1 MDDGVA
7 TLVAAGIGTVGVV
20 VTAVVTSALGWRG
33 ARATAAAQ
41 VEAALAGVREQ
52 AKHEQQVELR
62 AARRAAYGEFLGQIE
77 TVRMALD
84 RALDVSRQAAEA
96 HEYHMRTHMPPGH
109 TPDWPATHARL
120 EDSVDVLWFRHSAL
134 RLYADAQIVDG
145 AEDLIRTARAAADT
159 FHLVNEAV
167 GEEWD
172 YAPHHASI
180 QQKVEELKAGTTA
193 WADAVV
199 ASLEHPLS

>member
-1 MDDGVA
+1 MDGGVA
-7 TLVAAGIGTVGVV
+7 TLVAAGLGVGGVV
-20 VTAVVTSALGWRG
+20 VTAALGWRG

-62 AARRAAYGEFLGQIE
+62 AARRAAYGDFLGQVE
-77 TVRMALD
+77 MVRMALD
-84 RALDVSRQAAEA
+84 RALDVSKQSCAEVEW
-96 HEYHMRTHMPPGH
+96 HRRTQQPPRL
-109 TPDWPATHARL
+109 TADWPATQARL
-120 EDSVDVLWFRHSAL
+120 EDSVDALWFRQSAL

-180 QQKVEELKAGTTA
+180 QRKVGELKVGTTA
-193 WADAVV
+193 WADVVV

>member
-20 VTAVVTSALGWRG
+20 VTAVVTAALGWRG
-33 ARATAAAQ
+33 AQTAAAAQ

-84 RALDVSRQAAEA
+84 RALDVSRQAAGA
-96 HEYHMRTHMPPGH
+96 WNYQRRTNLPAGP

-120 EDSVDVLWFRHSAL
+120 EDSVDALWFRQSAL
-134 RLYADAQIVDG
+134 RLYADARIVDG
-145 AEDLIRTARAAADT
+145 AEDLIRTARAAADI
-159 FHLVNEAV
+159 FPLVQEAV
-167 GEEWD
+167 IED
-172 YAPHHASI
+172 CDHARHHASI
-180 QQKVEELKAGTTA
+180 QQKVEELKAGITA
-193 WADAVV
+193 WADVVV
-199 ASLEHPLS
+199 ASLEHP